1 MAGRGGATGGHAG
14 GYRGAVTDSQRL
26 RAATVLLAVALAV
39 LVVDVPAKVLAE
51 RRLDDGPVE
60 LGPVALRLAHNP
72 GVAFGLG
79 GGLPVGSVA
88 VLTGLLL
95 AAFTGWALRGRLPAA
110 PAGLIVGGGLGN
122 LVDRAGDGTVT
133 DYLSIGF
140 WPHFNVADTAIT
152 AGAVL
157 LVGIAARH
165 ERAALP
171 RPTPATHRR

>member
-1 MAGRGGATGGHAG
+1 
-14 GYRGAVTDSQRL
+14 VTDPQRL

-39 LVVDVPAKVLAE
+39 LIVDVPAKLLAE
-51 RRLDDGPVE
+51 SRLADGPVE

-95 AAFTGWALRGRLPAA
+95 AAFAVWALRGRLPAA

-133 DYLSIGF
+133 DYLGVGW
-140 WPHFNVADTAIT
+140 WPHFNVADAAIT
-152 AGAVL
+152 VGAVL
-157 LVGIAARH
+157 LVIVVARQ
-165 ERAALP
+165 ERTPVL
-171 RPTPATHRR
+171 RPSPASHRR